1 MNKIVKRI
9 DLFMQKETEK
19 RKNRRRKKR
28 RKEEMKERKKES
40 EKNKEEKRKIERKRQ
55 RENEKKKKKEN
66 NQEQSLR
73 KDPFIAGRK
82 CKFRQMKTMIK
93 RELEKV
99 RKKRRIKEWGW
110 VNEKERKKKEKRK
123 D

>member
-1 MNKIVKRI
+1 
-9 DLFMQKETEK
+9 MQKETEK
-19 RKNRRRKKR
+19 KKKEEQEEKKR

-40 EKNKEEKRKIERKRQ
+40 KEKRKIERKRQ
-55 RENEKKKKKEN
+55 RENKKRKKEN
-66 NQEQSLR
+66 SQEQSLR
-73 KDPFIAGRK
+73 KDLFIDGRK

-93 RELEKV
+93 RGLQEV
-99 RKKRRIKEWGW
+99 RKKRKIKEWGR